1 MKKIIQSQKINSREI
16 GIHLTPKTGL
26 RHEIRDSQCNHSTQ
40 FTFQFNAL
48 QAVTELHLG
57 EVNEN

>member
-1 MKKIIQSQKINSREI
+1 MNRSMPLQKETVLNK

-26 RHEIRDSQCNHSTQ
+26 RHEIRDFHCNHSTQ
-40 FTFQFNAL
+40 FTCQFNAL